1 MGVVDDKRFGKGVFR
16 NANTDAGK
24 YTGQGGWEGKVV
36 SKGVS
41 LKFDNSKA
49 PRHK

>member
-1 MGVVDDKRFGKGVFR
+1 MGVVDDERFTKGVFR

-24 YTGQGGWEGKVV
+24 YSGQGNWEGAAA

-41 LKFDNSKA
+41 LKFKA
-49 PRHK
+49 